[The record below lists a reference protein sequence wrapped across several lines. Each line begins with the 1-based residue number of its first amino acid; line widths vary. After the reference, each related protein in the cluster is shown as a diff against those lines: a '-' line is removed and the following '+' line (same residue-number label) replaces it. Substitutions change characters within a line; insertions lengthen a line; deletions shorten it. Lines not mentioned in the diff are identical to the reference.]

1 MKKLTALI
9 LTIALLLSVACV
21 SALADESKSWPVM
34 ELKGS
39 AAELTTLEGDK
50 NFRRQAFSGPGTNY
64 SLAGAYLPR
73 KVTVQALLSENG
85 FTLID
90 VEYNGGRRCVYVQDK
105 YVVSADVEKVE
116 VTPVKA
122 RTKASINPMYYG
134 PGNQYDVVR
143 QRMKSKYA
151 DMSMAELEKIFNGDQ
166 KKIKKALQDVFPSV
180 ELVGGSRVNVLYEV
194 NGWVCVESEGTVLG
208 RARTW
213 IPADQVT
220 PD

>member
-1 MKKLTALI
+1 
-9 LTIALLLSVACV
+9 
-21 SALADESKSWPVM
+21 
-34 ELKGS
+34 
-39 AAELTTLEGDK
+39 
-50 NFRRQAFSGPGTNY
+50 
-64 SLAGAYLPR
+64 
-73 KVTVQALLSENG
+73 
-85 FTLID
+85 
-90 VEYNGGRRCVYVQDK
+90 
-105 YVVSADVEKVE
+105 
-116 VTPVKA
+116 
-122 RTKASINPMYYG
+122 MYYG